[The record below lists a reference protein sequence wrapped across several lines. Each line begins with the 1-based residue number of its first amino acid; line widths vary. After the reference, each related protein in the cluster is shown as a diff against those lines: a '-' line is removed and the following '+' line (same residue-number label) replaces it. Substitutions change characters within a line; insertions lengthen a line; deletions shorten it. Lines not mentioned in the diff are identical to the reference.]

1 MLMVPLS
8 GCKSGQENNLGIE
21 NNVAGSM
28 VQSDD
33 KTVEASTVNN
43 GGYYVQYNGY
53 TYYREYTKDS
63 VEEYTWNTNLGI
75 DYGDK
80 PAVKKM
86 MRIDQSGNKE
96 YLFDDEGCGEIF
108 IYNDRMYLKSLTSD
122 YGYKCYSVDLKGN
135 DKKDCADGLNILSDI
150 DEQNGRLFF
159 RNGILN
165 LNSGQAVKFDKED
178 ASFCGYDPES
188 RTAYFQYDF
197 NAENV
202 KINSLSYDGE
212 TSKFFADTPRYENM
226 SSSPVTINE
235 IQIKNDYLY
244 FSYGSYEGTGN
255 YYNNGTIA
263 RVKKDGSGFKIL
275 AQNNEAN
282 ETTDATF
289 VVLDTNKGESVVFSK
304 TNTKENSTE
313 QKRYILSLSDFQ
325 TAETN
330 DYFPAKIGTPFN
342 EGREWSI
349 YINDKGEKVK
359 LITEDDIK
367 NIGKD
372 VYFDTEGD
380 TGYREINHVGYLN
393 HWVYFVLEEAERS
406 EENDIGWRPAYKRKI
421 SEVYRKSLET
431 SKIELLYSY

>member
-1 MLMVPLS
+1 
-8 GCKSGQENNLGIE
+8 
-21 NNVAGSM
+21 
-28 VQSDD
+28 
-33 KTVEASTVNN
+33 
-43 GGYYVQYNGY
+43 
-53 TYYREYTKDS
+53 
-63 VEEYTWNTNLGI
+63 
-75 DYGDK
+75 
-80 PAVKKM
+80 
-86 MRIDQSGNKE
+86 
-96 YLFDDEGCGEIF
+96 
-108 IYNDRMYLKSLTSD
+108 MYLKSLTSD

-212 TSKFFADTPRYENM
+212 TSSLLVDTPHDEHIGIENKT
-226 SSSPVTINE
+226 VEN
-235 IQIKNDYLY
+235 IQIKNNYLY
-244 FSYGSYEGTGN
+244 FSYGSYEGTGRF
-255 YYNNGTIA
+255 YSNGKIA

-275 AQNNEAN
+275 VQDEGHKIIGG
-282 ETTDATF
+282 DF
-289 VVLDTNKGESVVFSK
+289 VVLDTNNGESVVFSG
-304 TNTKENSTE
+304 
-313 QKRYILSLSDFQ
+313 YILSLSDFQ